1 MMRSVLI
8 YESTDELSMG
18 SYHSPIIQALSKLT
32 NPPDYFHL
40 DAFSDASFFEWA
52 SQFIVENPDCLI
64 ILTFESGHR
73 INGLS
78 KILNQVLQN
87 TQEHTLISLNTC
99 VLLEKLKQKIPIGF
113 FEAYDPFIQKINLL
127 LKEN

>member
-1 MMRSVLI
+1 
-8 YESTDELSMG
+8 MG

-99 VLLEKLKQKIPIGF
+99 ALLEKLKQKIPISF
-113 FEAYDPFIQKINLL
+113 FEAYEPFIQKINLL

>member
-8 YESTDELSMG
+8 YESTDELPTE
-18 SYHSPIIQALSKLT
+18 SYKSPIIQALSKLT
-32 NPPDYFHL
+32 NTPDYFHL
-40 DAFSDASFFEWA
+40 DAFSDALFFELA
-52 SQFIVENPDCLI
+52 SQFIAENTDCLI
-64 ILTFESGHR
+64 ILTFESEHR

-99 VLLEKLKQKIPIGF
+99 ILLEKLKQKIPISF
-113 FEAYDPFIQKINLL
+113 FEAYDPFIQKIKLL

>member
-8 YESTDELSMG
+8 YESTDELPIG

-32 NPPDYFHL
+32 NTPDYFHL
-40 DAFSDASFFEWA
+40 DAFSDALFFELA
-52 SQFIVENPDCLI
+52 SQFIAENTDCLI
-64 ILTFESGHR
+64 ILTFESEHR

-127 LKEN
+127 RKKN

>member
-1 MMRSVLI
+1 MRSVLI
-8 YESTDELSMG
+8 YESTDELPIG

-52 SQFIVENPDCLI
+52 SRFIAENPDCLI
-64 ILTFESGHR
+64 ILTFESGKR

-78 KILNQVLQN
+78 KILNQVLKN
-87 TQEHTLISLNTC
+87 TEQHTLVSLNSC
-99 VLLEKLKQKIPIGF
+99 ILLEKLKQKIPVSF
-113 FEAYDPFIQKINLL
+113 FEAYDPFIQKINLI

>member
-8 YESTDELSMG
+8 YESTDELPMG

-99 VLLEKLKQKIPIGF
+99 ILLEKLKQKIPIGF
-113 FEAYDPFIQKINLL
+113 FEAYAPFIQKINLL